1 MAAIDLGDL
10 GFAIK
15 VDATEFDA
23 AMEKVASK
31 AKSVDKQLE
40 ATGKKR
46 VSVKADTND
55 LSRVESSA
63 KDAGKALDAV
73 GGKRVSPS
81 ADSGNL
87 DKVSSS
93 AKSAASAVDAVGS
106 ADATPKASGAPL
118 DKVSESAQKA
128 KERVRETSESAAP
141 LEGMFSSA
149 AGAAAGLVGALAGI
163 GSAAAG
169 FEKILSTGMDFQSE
183 MNTMSAVS
191 GATAGQLAQVSQKA
205 RELGTD
211 ASLTATSA
219 TDATAAMTE
228 LAKGGFT
235 VEQSMGAAKGTLQ
248 LAAAAQI
255 GAADAATIQSQA
267 LQSFSLGAEDAA
279 RVSDV
284 LAGAANASSAEIGGI
299 AQGLQQSGTVA
310 SQFGLSIDDTATAL
324 AMFANAGIQGSDA
337 GTLLKTAL
345 LSVTDQGKPA
355 QAAIEELGLTVYDAQ
370 GKFVGMESLLGQL
383 KTASESMTDE
393 QYQAA
398 TATLFGSDAMRM
410 AGIAAQTGSEG
421 FTTLRDA
428 VTRQGQAAEVAA
440 AQTQGLPGV
449 WERLQNT
456 MEDVYLGMFDN
467 MSESLEGAGNAA
479 VDMIDAAAPALES
492 FAGTAASALS
502 LSVDT
507 AGKAVDAWNSLPAP
521 LQEAAKAIM
530 GVKLASMA
538 LGTDLGQKILEPF
551 KNAKTSF
558 STFNKDVGTLRAK
571 YAEAGTEV
579 SRFGAAVEVAQ
590 SSNNRYVSGM
600 ATSYAAAS
608 APLKQT
614 ASAYREMADAAAIA
628 SIETSGSISNI
639 GTMSTVM
646 GRTVQASVTSM
657 AGTMKGVGAAAFT
670 GLKTSAKDLLDFLGG
685 PMGLG
690 LAAAGYAV
698 SEMIS
703 SHQKAQ
709 AAQESYSSATKEAAD
724 AQERLNAAL
733 AGSTKELGTAEMED
747 AAKVAQGLVS
757 SYTSMGE
764 QASGLFSSLDGVEK
778 FLGEDNASWWDKN
791 QASLQL
797 EKSFGTLKDTTKDLG
812 IDMNDLGGV
821 IAKGGTEYDGLMSSL
836 RGAGDSGN
844 YAAYQLD
851 KARTS
856 FLESVDAA
864 RDLDPAAAQAA
875 AGIDV
880 LADSSASADDKLSA
894 LKSTMQ
900 AMGLMSQTADEAN
913 MEAAKAIDELASSVG
928 DLATA
933 DDPLGEGLFDG
944 EKLDYTNQNA
954 QALSST
960 LGDMSEQLMNVANS
974 GGDTQG
980 IWELMGPQLSS
991 LRDEMGLTGEE
1002 FDDQWSKILESYG
1015 LVPEVVTTLVE
1026 LDGASEAVESL
1037 GNVWAALY
1045 PLEEGATINIDPP
1058 DPAVL
1063 GVMDELGVKY
1073 EEIKNSA
1080 GETIQYKVTAPSD
1093 EIMGQFDDI
1102 TTKMAEIDDSSITIE
1117 TIMDDTPLQL
1127 GVESAKSLLDELDIE
1142 EPSPTAQL
1150 LIDQLLANGDIAR
1163 GDLEYLNQ
1171 QSANPSADLEKS
1183 LLDAGVSDAHSQLQ
1197 GVNDHSTRSIMDGDS
1212 SRVRTE
1218 ASNARNSIDSV
1229 PTSRTTTFIAK
1240 MQGAWNSV
1248 KTFFGGSA
1256 SGTSRFADGGV
1267 LPAYADGAQAGGYR
1281 LPTTGLG
1288 TGMVDGFLGV
1298 NGNGMPIARVD
1309 QGEWVVNGDSSD
1321 QYNRTLAA
1329 INANNPQAIL
1339 ASLARELPAYA
1350 DGGRARSEEVIG
1362 QLSGFNGGPYVMG
1375 GFSPSAFDC
1384 SGAIA
1389 ATVNTWL
1396 GLDTFDSRMS
1406 TVNEGQWLAAK
1417 GFEAGR
1423 GNGNQLVVGWYD
1435 YGGGANGHT
1444 AMMLPD
1450 GTFIESGGST
1460 GQGFTIGGAAGPL
1473 DGRGFT
1479 NFMYLPGSDDG
1490 SGEGGGI
1497 GNEGGDLGETDGYGT
1512 DLDIDAFGGVSG
1524 VGGGKKASFSKAS
1537 APTATSG
1544 IFHAPGL
1551 ASNAPSVTVGQSLGG
1566 NRGQVEALANQY
1578 GYGAQAA
1585 SAMNFMNPFVGQNS
1599 FRDELGSASS
1609 NQILSIAKQL
1619 EQQLGQ
1625 QGITAQVEAALD
1637 AKTPNWD
1644 VWLRVNDDTID
1655 AFNRLGEAKADRK
1668 NAAQDIAEAE
1678 EKLAKLRSKNTKS
1691 EDDAAE
1697 KLAEAYKDLDKA
1709 KNKEVKKDGDGERRQ
1724 EAIEKAE
1731 KKISEL
1737 KEKASE
1743 NEVTAA
1749 EQIKDAEE
1757 EVTEARDAEAAAI
1770 MEVKNAQLQYNTA
1783 LQMAPIKA
1791 AASFV
1796 EAISDGFGRMA
1807 ENLQLM
1813 ADNMDHANAVVDA
1826 QQQAELDDMSAK
1838 QKAFDAARELR
1849 ELERDNSDARHS
1861 EVLAQQQAEYDLAL
1875 ARHDYQTQ
1883 YAGAEIDLANLRTKG
1898 ILDVSQKASDTD
1910 RLAILSASAV
1920 QIAEKQ
1926 LELTRAQAASGEF
1939 SRQIALEQATYELN
1953 YQQEISKIQQE
1964 RLAVATNEMA
1974 QAAALAAGQLGGST
1988 SAMAQAMQG
1997 KQKTAGGLAGALG
2010 GLAQIAGAV
2019 AMTVATGGAALPA
2032 AIALGVGG
2040 IGSVV
2045 AGVTKVVEGKAQED
2059 AYKDQ
2064 AKEEYNQLSDD
2075 DKKRVDAANAGMWLG
2090 VIAGAGVGMAGGSQD
2105 DVSGMFDAVTGA
2117 FNLPLY
2123 KKQMEQK
2130 YGAEAAALLTEKA
2143 KAELDRREKAAE
2155 LEKAKKEFELGV
2167 GSSEQA
2173 DKLAE
2178 MQQTLQQQLDEM
2190 QQENKQLAGIDSKLG
2205 GDKSVLMSIGG
2216 SGWGVNSA
2224 DGMSLG
2230 SNSGGFG
2237 GLTRDEV
2244 GEWSSL
2250 NVEDG
2255 WLTTGLMRP
2264 IIDALNDSDSE
2275 GGSSGWI
2282 DGLPE
2287 TVVDGLY
2294 ARQLAESGAVP
2305 GAVDSA
2311 GQSLLASQKQKSDS
2325 DYQAATRR
2333 ILDSIGG
2340 GDSTTIGTQFT
2351 GPVNVTTQVED
2362 DVMDGLRRMA
2372 ANA

>member
-73 GGKRVSPS
+73 GGKKVSPS

-87 DKVSSS
+87 DKVTSS
-93 AKSAASAVDAVGS
+93 AKSAASAVDAVGG
-106 ADATPKASGAPL
+106 ADGTPNASGAPL
-118 DKVSESAQKA
+118 DKVAESARKA
-128 KERVRETSESAAP
+128 TQSTQETSESAAP

-169 FEKILSTGMDFQSE
+169 FEKILSTGMEFQSE

-191 GATAGQLAQVSQKA
+191 GATAGQLEQVSQKA

-255 GAADAATIQSQA
+255 NAADAATIQSQA

-310 SQFGLSIDDTATAL
+310 SQFGLSIEDTATAL

-337 GTLLKTAL
+337 GTLLKSAL
-345 LSVTDQGKPA
+345 LAVTDQGKPA

-410 AGIAAQTGSEG
+410 AGIAAQKGSEG

-467 MSESLEGAGNAA
+467 MSEALEGAGNAA

-492 FAGTAASALS
+492 FAGTAANALS

-558 STFNKDVGTLRAK
+558 STFNKDVGTLRAN

-639 GTMSTVM
+639 GTMSSVM

-778 FLGEDNASWWDKN
+778 FLGDDNASWWDKN

-812 IDMNDLGGV
+812 IDMGDLGGV

-844 YAAYQLD
+844 YAADQLA

-856 FLESVDAA
+856 FLESVEAA

-980 IWELMGPQLSS
+980 IWEQMSPQLAS

-1117 TIMDDTPLQL
+1117 TIMDDTPLKFS
-1127 GVESAKSLLDELDIE
+1127 VDESKSLLDELDIQ

-1150 LIDQLLANGDIAR
+1150 LIDELQNNGDIAL
-1163 GDLEYLNQ
+1163 GDLAYLNQ
-1171 QSANPSADLEKS
+1171 QSAKPIADLDKY
-1183 LLDAGVSDAHSQLQ
+1183 LLDAGVQDSHSKLDGVQQHNTKPVIDADPSPLQ
-1197 GVNDHSTRSIMDGDS
+1197 RAVNTAKSWLASLTSKTININANYTRTGFTGS
-1212 SRVRTE
+1212 
-1218 ASNARNSIDSV
+1218 
-1229 PTSRTTTFIAK
+1229 
-1240 MQGAWNSV
+1240 
-1248 KTFFGGSA
+1248 GGS
-1256 SGTSRFADGGV
+1256 GGFADGGKI
-1267 LPAYADGAQAGGYR
+1267 PALADGGQTGYR
-1281 LPTTGLG
+1281 LPTTGPG

-1298 NGNGMPIARVD
+1298 NGDGMPIARVNK
-1309 QGEWVVNGDSSD
+1309 GEWVVNGDSSD
-1321 QYNRTLAA
+1321 QYNHTIAA
-1329 INANNPQAIL
+1329 INANNPQAII

-1384 SGAIA
+1384 SGAVA

-1450 GTFIESGGST
+1450 GTYIESGGNT
-1460 GQGFTIGGAAGPL
+1460 GQGFTIGGPAGPL

-1479 NFMYLPGSDDG
+1479 NFMYLPGSDEEG
-1490 SGEGGGI
+1490 AGELT
-1497 GNEGGDLGETDGYGT
+1497 GDLGETDGYGT
-1512 DLDIDAFGGVSG
+1512 DVSDLDIEAFSGVSG
-1524 VGGGKKASFSKAS
+1524 SGGGKKASFSKAS

-1544 IFHAPGL
+1544 VFHAPGL

-1619 EQQLGQ
+1619 EKQLGQ

-1709 KNKEVKKDGDGERRQ
+1709 KNKEVKKDGDAERRQ
-1724 EAIEKAE
+1724 DAIEKAE

-1770 MEVKNAQLQYNTA
+1770 REVKNAQLQYNTA

-1826 QQQAELDDMSAK
+1826 QKQAELDDMSAK

-1974 QAAALAAGQLGGST
+1974 QAAALAAGQLGGSA

-2040 IGSVV
+2040 IGSVI

-2224 DGMSLG
+2224 DGMTLG

-2264 IIDALNDSDSE
+2264 IIDALKDDDSE

-2294 ARQLAESGAVP
+2294 ARHLAESGVVP

-2311 GQSLLASQKQKSDS
+2311 GQSLLASQKQKSAS

-2333 ILDSIGG
+2333 ILDSIGA

-2351 GPVNVTTQVED
+2351 GPVNVTTRVED

>member
-46 VSVKADTND
+46 VSVKADASD

-63 KDAGKALDAV
+63 KDAGKALDSV

-87 DKVSSS
+87 DKVTSS
-93 AKSAASAVDAVGS
+93 AKSAASAVDAVSG

-118 DKVSESAQKA
+118 DKVSESARKA
-128 KERVRETSESAAP
+128 TQSTKETAESAAP
-141 LEGMFSSA
+141 LEGAFSSA

-163 GSAAAG
+163 SGAAG
-169 FEKILSTGMDFQSE
+169 VFEKIVSTGMGFQSE

-191 GATAGQLAQVSQKA
+191 GATAGQLDQVSQKA

-235 VEQSMGAAKGTLQ
+235 VEQSMGAARGTLQ
-248 LAAAAQI
+248 LAAAAQTD
-255 GAADAATIQSQA
+255 AASAATIQSQA

-279 RVSDV
+279 HVSDV

-310 SQFGLSIDDTATAL
+310 SQFGMSIDDTATSL
-324 AMFANAGIQGSDA
+324 AIFANAGIQGSDA
-337 GTLLKTAL
+337 GTLLKSAL
-345 LSVTDQGKPA
+345 LAVTDQGKPA
-355 QAAIEELGLTVYDAQ
+355 QAAIEELGLQVYDANGQ
-370 GKFVGMESLLGQL
+370 FVGMSSLMGQL
-383 KTASESMTDE
+383 QEASKSMSDE
-393 QYQAA
+393 QFQAA
-398 TATLFGSDAMRM
+398 TNVLFGSDAMRL
-410 AGIAAQTGSEG
+410 AGIAAQQGSEG
-421 FTTLRDA
+421 FDTLKDS
-428 VTRQGQAAEVAA
+428 VTRQGQASEVAA
-440 AQTQGLPGV
+440 AQTEGLPGV

-456 MEDVYLGMFDN
+456 MEDIYLGMFDN
-467 MSESLEGAGNAA
+467 MSESLENAGNAA
-479 VDMIDAAAPALES
+479 VSMIDAAAPALES
-492 FAGTAASALS
+492 FASTAASALD
-502 LSVDT
+502 LSIDAT
-507 AGKAVDAWNSLPAP
+507 GKAVDAWNELPTP

-538 LGTDLGQKILEPF
+538 LGTDLGQKLLEPF
-551 KNAKTSF
+551 KNAQGSF
-558 STFNKDVGTLRAK
+558 STFNKDVGTLRSK
-571 YAEAGTEV
+571 YAEAGNEV

-600 ATSYAAAS
+600 ANSYASAS

-614 ASAYREMADAAAIA
+614 AAAYREMAENALAMQATATGSFSNVGMMSA
-628 SIETSGSISNI
+628 S
-639 GTMSTVM
+639 M

-733 AGSTKELGTAEMED
+733 AGSTKDLGTAEMED
-747 AAKVAQGLVS
+747 AAKVAQGLVA
-757 SYTSMGE
+757 SYVSMGE

-778 FLGEDNASWWDKN
+778 FLGDDNASWWDKN

-812 IDMNDLGGV
+812 IDMGDLGGV
-821 IAKGGTEYDGLMSSL
+821 IAKGGTEYDSLISSL

-844 YAAYQLD
+844 YAADQLA

-900 AMGLMSQTADEAN
+900 AMGLMTQTADEAN

-928 DLATA
+928 GLATA

-960 LGDMSEQLMNVANS
+960 LGSMSEQLMNVANS

-980 IWELMGPQLSS
+980 IWEQMSPQLAS

-1063 GVMDELGVKY
+1063 GVMDELGVRY

-1093 EIMGQFDDI
+1093 EIMGQFEDI

-1117 TIMDDTPLQL
+1117 TILDDTPLKFS
-1127 GVESAKSLLDELDIE
+1127 VDESKALLDELDIQD
-1142 EPSPTAQL
+1142 PSPTAQL
-1150 LIDQLLANGDIAR
+1150 LIDELLNNGDIAL
-1163 GDLEYLNQ
+1163 GDLAYLNQ
-1171 QSANPSADLEKS
+1171 QSAKPIADLDKW
-1183 LLDAGVSDAHSQLQ
+1183 LLDAGVTDAHSKLDGVQTHKTKPIIDADPGPLQ
-1197 GVNDHSTRSIMDGDS
+1197 QAVNTAKSWLSSITGKTVS
-1212 SRVRTE
+1212 I
-1218 ASNARNSIDSV
+1218 NARFRSGFS
-1229 PTSRTTTFIAK
+1229 
-1240 MQGAWNSV
+1240 GA
-1248 KTFFGGSA
+1248 GGS
-1256 SGTSRFADGGV
+1256 SEFADGGKI
-1267 LPAYADGAQAGGYR
+1267 PALADGGQTGYR
-1281 LPTTGLG
+1281 LPTTGPG

-1298 NGNGMPIARVD
+1298 NGDGMPIARVNK
-1309 QGEWVVNGDSSD
+1309 GEWVVNNDSSD
-1321 QYNRTLAA
+1321 SYNRTLAA
-1329 INANNPQAIL
+1329 INENNPQAIL
-1339 ASLARELPAYA
+1339 ASLAQELPAYA
-1350 DGGRARSEEVIG
+1350 DGGRARSEEVIS

-1384 SGAIA
+1384 SGAVA

-1417 GFEAGR
+1417 GFESGR

-1450 GTFIESGGST
+1450 GTFIESGGNT
-1460 GQGFTIGGAAGPL
+1460 GQGFTIGGPAGPL

-1479 NFMYLPGSDDG
+1479 NFMFLPGSDEEG
-1490 SGEGGGI
+1490 SGELT
-1497 GNEGGDLGETDGYGT
+1497 GDLGETDGYGT
-1512 DLDIDAFGGVSG
+1512 DVSDLDIEAFSGVSG
-1524 VGGGKKASFSKAS
+1524 GGGGGKKASFSKAS

-1551 ASNAPSVTVGQSLGG
+1551 ASNAPSATVGQSLGG
-1566 NRGQVEALANQY
+1566 NRAQVEALANQY

-1609 NQILSIAKQL
+1609 DQILSIAKQL
-1619 EQQLGQ
+1619 EKQLGQ

-1668 NAAQDIAEAE
+1668 NAAQDIADAE
-1678 EKLAKLRSKNTKS
+1678 EKLAKLRQKKTKS

-1697 KLAEAYKDLDKA
+1697 KLAEAYKNLDKA
-1709 KNKEVKKDGDGERRQ
+1709 KNKEVKRDGDAERRQ
-1724 EAIEKAE
+1724 EAIERAE

-1757 EVTEARDAEAAAI
+1757 ELTEARDAEAAAI
-1770 MEVKNAQLQYNTA
+1770 LEVKNAQLQYNTA

-1813 ADNMDHANAVVDA
+1813 ADNMDHANEVVDA
-1826 QQQAELDDMSAK
+1826 QQQAELDDMQAK
-1838 QKAFDAARELR
+1838 QNAFDAERELR
-1849 ELERDNSDARHS
+1849 ELERSHSDERHA

-1910 RLAILSASAV
+1910 RMAIVSASAV

-1939 SRQIALEQATYELN
+1939 ARQIALEQATYELN

-1974 QAAALAAGQLGGST
+1974 QAAALASGQLGGSA

-2010 GLAQIAGAV
+2010 GLAQIAGAI

-2045 AGVTKVVEGKAQED
+2045 DGVTKVVEGRAQED

-2064 AKEEYNQLSDD
+2064 AKEEYDQLSDD

-2143 KAELDRREKAAE
+2143 KAELDRREKATE

-2205 GDKSVLMSIGG
+2205 EDKSVLMSIGG

-2224 DGMSLG
+2224 DGMTLG

-2264 IIDALNDSDSE
+2264 IVDALKDDDSE

-2311 GQSLLASQKQKSDS
+2311 GQSLLASQKQKSDA

-2333 ILDSIGG
+2333 ILDSIGA
-2340 GDSTTIGTQFT
+2340 GDSTTIGAQFT

-2362 DVMDGLRRMA
+2362 NVLDGLRRMA